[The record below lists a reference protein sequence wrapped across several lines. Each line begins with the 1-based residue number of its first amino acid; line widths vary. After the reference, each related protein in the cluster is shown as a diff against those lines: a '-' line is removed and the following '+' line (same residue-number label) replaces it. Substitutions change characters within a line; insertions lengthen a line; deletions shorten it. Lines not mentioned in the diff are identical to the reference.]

1 MEKNKFDENVENIEI
16 SGYKNEKKTKGLNE
30 ICLSKQLFMILF
42 IVSLCLIFLFYRKIY
57 LNPLKNKIINKII
70 NKSYIFDTS
79 NLHFIEDALKSLPP
93 NDSYKGPVFPDDGKI
108 TKDWVLNLIEFM
120 KDLENK
126 KSLEEKYLD
135 KINLLKLLLKGKQV
149 LNEYQEALVD
159 VDILEGKNVTVVG
172 DTHGQFYDLLHI
184 FEINGFPGE
193 DNIYVFNG
201 DFVDRG
207 AFGVECVCTLIS
219 LKILYPNYVFLN
231 RGNHEDQRINLFYGF
246 QHEVHEK
253 YYDDNINIYESFHE
267 LFKFLPL
274 GHILNEEV
282 LVIHGGLFSEEGVT
296 LDELK
301 QINRFIDVPSEGLM
315 NEILWSD
322 PFDGNGTQPS
332 SRGAG
337 VYYGQDVT
345 EKFLK
350 ENNLKLLIRSHEV
363 RDEGYSIEHG
373 GKHITVFS
381 APNYCDQVGNKGA
394 IVKFDRGDME
404 HPYFIKFNASP
415 HPVIPD

>member
-1 MEKNKFDENVENIEI
+1 MEKNTFDENAENIEI
-16 SGYKNEKKTKGLNE
+16 SRYKKENKTKSLNE
-30 ICLSKQLFMILF
+30 VCLSKQLFMILF
-42 IVSLCLIFLFYRKIY
+42 IVSLYVIFLFYRKIY

-70 NKSYIFDTS
+70 NKSYHFDTS
-79 NLHFIEDALKSLPP
+79 NLHFIEDTLKSLPP
-93 NDSYKGPVFPDDGKI
+93 NNSYKGPVFPDDGEI
-108 TKDWVLNLIEFM
+108 TKEWVLNLIEFM

-135 KINLLKLLLKGKQV
+135 KTNLLKLLLKGKQV

-159 VDILEGKNVTVVG
+159 VDVFEGKNITVVG

-184 FEINGFPGE
+184 
-193 DNIYVFNG
+193 
-201 DFVDRG
+201 
-207 AFGVECVCTLIS
+207 ECMCTLIS

-246 QHEVHEK
+246 MHEVHEK
-253 YYDDNINIYESFHE
+253 YNDDDTYESFHE

-332 SRGAG
+332 DRGAG
-337 VYYGQDVT
+337 IYYGQDVT

-381 APNYCDQVGNKGA
+381 APNYCDSVGNKGA
-394 IVKFDRGDME
+394 IVKFDGDDME

-415 HPVIPD
+415 HPIID

>member
-1 MEKNKFDENVENIEI
+1 MEKNLFDENVENIEI
-16 SGYKNEKKTKGLNE
+16 SGYKEEKTTKDLGS
-30 ICLSKQLFMILF
+30 ICSPKQFLVILF
-42 IVSLCLIFLFYRKIY
+42 ILSLCVIFLFYRKICF
-57 LNPLKNKIINKII
+57 NPLKNKIINRTI
-70 NKSYIFDTS
+70 NKQYIFDTS
-79 NLHFIEDALKSLPP
+79 KLHFIEDALKSLPP
-93 NDSYKGPVFPDDGKI
+93 NNLYKGPVFPNNGKI
-108 TKDWVLNLIEFM
+108 TKEWVLNLIEFM

-135 KINLLKLLLKGKQV
+135 KTNLLKLLLKGKQV

-159 VDILEGKNVTVVG
+159 VDVFEGKNITVVG

-231 RGNHEDQRINLFYGF
+231 RGNHEDQRINFFYGF

-253 YYDDNINIYESFHE
+253 YNDDDTYESFHE

-282 LVIHGGLFSEEGVT
+282 LVIHGGLFSKDRVT
-296 LDELK
+296 LYELK
-301 QINRFIDVPSEGLM
+301 QINRFIDVPPEGLM

-322 PFDGNGTQPS
+322 PFDGNGIQPS
-332 SRGAG
+332 DRGAG
-337 VYYGQDVT
+337 VLYGKDVT
-345 EKFLK
+345 KKFLK

-381 APNYCDQVGNKGA
+381 APNYCDSVGNKGA

-415 HPVIPD
+415 HPIIPID

>member
-1 MEKNKFDENVENIEI
+1 MDKNKYDENVENIEI
-16 SGYKNEKKTKGLNE
+16 SGYKKENNTKDSDA
-30 ICLSKQLFMILF
+30 ICSPKQLLVILF
-42 IVSLCLIFLFYRKIY
+42 IVSLCFIILFYRNIY
-57 LNPLKNKIINKII
+57 NNPLKNKIINKII
-70 NKSYIFDTS
+70 NKSYHFDTS
-79 NLHFIEDALKSLPP
+79 NLHFIEDALNSLPP

-108 TKDWVLNLIEFM
+108 TKEWVLNLIEFM

-135 KINLLKLLLKGKQV
+135 KINLLKLLLKGKKV

-159 VDILEGKNVTVVG
+159 VDTFEGNNITVVG

-207 AFGVECVCTLIS
+207 AFGVECMCTLIS

-231 RGNHEDQRINLFYGF
+231 RGNHEDKSINFFYGF

-253 YYDDNINIYESFHE
+253 YNDEDIYESFHE

-274 GHILNEEV
+274 GHVLNEDV
-282 LVIHGGLFSEEGVT
+282 LVIHGGLFSKDGVT

-381 APNYCDQVGNKGA
+381 APNYCDQAGNKGA

-415 HPVIPD
+415 HPIIPID

>member
-1 MEKNKFDENVENIEI
+1 MEKNTFDENAENIEI
-16 SGYKNEKKTKGLNE
+16 SRYKKENKTKSLNE
-30 ICLSKQLFMILF
+30 VCLSKQLFMILF
-42 IVSLCLIFLFYRKIY
+42 IVSLYVIFLFYRKIY

-70 NKSYIFDTS
+70 NKSYHFDTS
-79 NLHFIEDALKSLPP
+79 NLHFIEDTLKSLPP
-93 NDSYKGPVFPDDGKI
+93 NNSYKGPVFPDDGEI
-108 TKDWVLNLIEFM
+108 TKEWVLNLIEFM

-135 KINLLKLLLKGKQV
+135 KTNLLKLLLKGKQV

-159 VDILEGKNVTVVG
+159 VDVFEGKNITVVG

-184 FEINGFPGE
+184 
-193 DNIYVFNG
+193 
-201 DFVDRG
+201 
-207 AFGVECVCTLIS
+207 ECMCTLIS

-246 QHEVHEK
+246 MHEVHEK
-253 YYDDNINIYESFHE
+253 YNDDDTYEIFHE

-332 SRGAG
+332 DRGAG
-337 VYYGQDVT
+337 IYYGQDVT

-381 APNYCDQVGNKGA
+381 APNYCDSVGNKGA
-394 IVKFDRGDME
+394 IVKFDGDDME

-415 HPVIPD
+415 HPIID

>member
-1 MEKNKFDENVENIEI
+1 MEKNQFEEEVENIEI
-16 SGYKNEKKTKGLNE
+16 TNYKNEKKAKDSDE
-30 ICLSKQLFMILF
+30 FCLPKQLFMVLIIL
-42 IVSLCLIFLFYRKIY
+42 SLCFIFLLYRKIY
-57 LNPLKNKIINKII
+57 LNPLKNKIINKNI
-70 NKSYIFDTS
+70 NKSYLFDTS
-79 NLHFIEDALKSLPP
+79 DLHYIEDILNSLSQ
-93 NDSYKGPVFPDDGKI
+93 NDLYKGPVFPDGGKI
-108 TKDWVLNLIEFM
+108 TKEWVLNLIDYM
-120 KDLENK
+120 KDLDNR

-135 KINLLKLLLKGKQV
+135 KVNLLKLILKGKEV

-159 VDILEGKNVTVVG
+159 VNVFEEKNITVVG
-172 DTHGQFYDLLHI
+172 DIHGQFYDLLHI

-207 AFGVECVCTLIS
+207 AFGLECICTLIS

-231 RGNHEDQRINLFYGF
+231 RGNHEDRSINQFYGF
-246 QHEVHEK
+246 QKEIHDK
-253 YYDDNINIYESFHE
+253 YNDEHIYESFAE

-274 GHILNEEV
+274 GHILNQEV

-296 LDELK
+296 LDDLK
-301 QINRFIDVPSEGLM
+301 QIYRFIDVPSEGLM

-322 PFDGNGTQPS
+322 PFDGNGTKPS
-332 SRGAG
+332 DRGAG

-363 RDEGYSIEHG
+363 RDEGYSIEHS

-381 APNYCDQVGNKGA
+381 APNYCDQAGNKGA
-394 IVKFDRGDME
+394 IVKFDRGDMD

>member
-1 MEKNKFDENVENIEI
+1 MQKRTFDENIENIEI
-16 SGYKNEKKTKGLNE
+16 SRYKSEKKTKSLNE
-30 ICLSKQLFMILF
+30 VSLSKQLFVILF
-42 IVSLCLIFLFYRKIY
+42 IVSLCFIILFYRKIY

-70 NKSYIFDTS
+70 NKSYHFDTS
-79 NLHFIEDALKSLPP
+79 NLHFIEDELKSLPP

-108 TKDWVLNLIEFM
+108 TKEWVLNLIEFM

-126 KSLEEKYLD
+126 KSFEEKYLD
-135 KINLLKLLLKGKQV
+135 KTNLLKLLLKGKQV

-159 VDILEGKNVTVVG
+159 VDVFEGKNITVVG

-231 RGNHEDQRINLFYGF
+231 RGNHEDQRINFFYGF

-253 YYDDNINIYESFHE
+253 YNDDDTYESFHE

-332 SRGAG
+332 DRGAG

-345 EKFLK
+345 KKFLK

-381 APNYCDQVGNKGA
+381 APNYCDSVGNKGA

-415 HPVIPD
+415 HPIID